1 MLQKLLEAQ
10 LSNAVQ
16 EQIRAGVGTIP
27 KNDADDILTRVAQLD
42 ASKLRGIIVIV
53 ASDLEDPHRGRGID
67 VQTLVAGTPATLDPL
82 LELGSFQI
90 DEKLQNPSEAADG
103 EVCPGCG
110 EVHGSGEDFLDEL
123 LRRGPGSDRTM
134 NFGRDPLQ
142 RGTELHSGLALLLAL
157 SAMGRKR

>member
-53 ASDLEDPHRGRGID
+53 ASDLEDPVRGAGVD

-82 LELGSFQI
+82 LELGSHQI
-90 DEKLQNPSEAADG
+90 DEKLQNPGGD
-103 EVCPGCG
+103 VCPGCG
-110 EVHGSGEDFLDEL
+110 EVHGSSEDFLDEL

-134 NFGRDPLQ
+134 NFGRDPLE
-142 RGTELHSGLALLLAL
+142 RGNELHSGLALLLAL

>member
-1 MLQKLLEAQ
+1 MLQKLLEMQ

-42 ASKLRGIIVIV
+42 ASKLRGIVVII
-53 ASDLEDPHRGRGID
+53 ASDLEDPHRGQGID

-82 LELGSFQI
+82 LELGSHQI
-90 DEKLQNPSEAADG
+90 DEKLRSPEG

-123 LRRGPGSDRTM
+123 LRRDRTM
-134 NFGRDPLQ
+134 NFGRDPLE
-142 RGTELHSGLALLLAL
+142 RGNELHSGLALLLAL
-157 SAMGRKR
+157 AATGRKR

>member
-10 LSNAVQ
+10 LSKAVQ
-16 EQIRAGVGTIP
+16 EQVLAGVGTIP

-42 ASKLRGIIVIV
+42 ASKLRGIIVI
-53 ASDLEDPHRGRGID
+53 AALDLEDPVRGSGVD

-82 LELGSFQI
+82 LELASFQI
-90 DEKLQNPSEAADG
+90 DERLNSKSDG

-110 EVHGSGEDFLDEL
+110 EVHEGGEDFLEQL
-123 LRRGPGSDRTM
+123 LRRGPGTPPRSQPNEDM
-134 NFGRDPLQ
+134 LG
-142 RGTELHSGLALLLAL
+142 GLGLLLAL

>member
-42 ASKLRGIIVIV
+42 ASKLRGIVVIV
-53 ASDLEDPHRGRGID
+53 ASDMDGGRGVD

-82 LELGSFQI
+82 LELGSHQI
-90 DEKLQNPSEAADG
+90 DEKLQNPGGD
-103 EVCPGCG
+103 VCPGCG
-110 EVHGSGEDFLDEL
+110 EVHGSSEDFLDEL
-123 LRRGPGSDRTM
+123 LRRGPGNDRTM
-134 NFGRDPLQ
+134 NFGRDPLE
-142 RGTELHSGLALLLAL
+142 RGNELHADLGLLFALA
-157 SAMGRKR
+157 AMGRKR